1 MEKGSNTMKCYD
13 SELRH
18 KMHAERVMLMLPLNV
33 VMVARIKGD
42 IDITQLKLALN
53 RLRERHALLAV
64 RVAMDEDSTAWYM
77 ADGVPEFEVRTIPR
91 EKDDQWIEIAISECK
106 VPFDFAAGPL
116 VRFTLVKSPQR
127 SELLIC
133 GHHTICDG
141 KSMAYLIRDIL
152 QYLTEPYTKLDVLPV
167 PPPITADTVGSQ
179 PSLNLVARL
188 FLRIFNWKWAK
199 KRIKF
204 DTNDLKR
211 LHELYWRKNAGM
223 KLLAWELSEADTES
237 LISRCKREGV
247 TVNSA
252 LWTAFLAA
260 QHEVQDDGKLFRS
273 QSGLA
278 VSNRDKLN
286 VPVGEAFGFYAS
298 SFSTPL
304 DYNFKVTFWDAARS
318 IHNKIGASLE
328 KTDIFRMLVAES
340 IHPTLLDSLYFSKYG
355 LLKSNISNKMLKQMK
370 WDGLSNGY
378 AITNVGKT
386 DIPADYKTLI
396 LEALYGPIVY
406 SDVNEKT
413 VGVITLKNKLTF
425 VMSYNES
432 VVDNIK
438 AEKIRK
444 ATLNNISN
452 AL

>member
-1 MEKGSNTMKCYD
+1 MKCYE
-13 SELRH
+13 SEL
-18 KMHAERVMLMLPLNV
+18 KYKIHAERIMLMLPLNV
-33 VMVARIKGD
+33 VMVAKIKGD
-42 IDITQLKLALN
+42 IDIAQLKLTLN
-53 RLRERHALLAV
+53 RLRERHALLSV
-64 RVAMDEDSTAWYM
+64 RVAIEEDNTASFM
-77 ADGVPEFEVRTIPR
+77 TKDVPDFEIRVIPR
-91 EKDDQWIEIAISECK
+91 EKDDQWIEAAISECK
-106 VPFDFAAGPL
+106 KSFDVTVGPL
-116 VRFTLVKSPQR
+116 VRFTLLNSSAR
-127 SELLIC
+127 SELLVC
-133 GHHTICDG
+133 GHHSICDG

-152 QYLTEPYTKLDVLPV
+152 QYLTEPDKRLDVLPV

-179 PSLNLVARL
+179 PSLNLIARW

-199 KRIKF
+199 EKIKF
-204 DTNDLKR
+204 DANDLKR
-211 LHELYWRKNAGM
+211 LHELYWGKNAGM

-237 LISRCKREGV
+237 LISRCKKEEV

-260 QHEVQDDGKLFRS
+260 QHEVQDDGKLFRPN
-273 QSGLA
+273 SGLA

-444 ATLNNISN
+444 ATLYNISN